1 MSLDSNA
8 VITLC
13 LFMVVHLCGTV
24 WWMAKVN
31 TTLGFIG
38 QQVADIVKTIA
49 AHEATYAKKSDCE
62 RIERSVEALW
72 KRVDEMK

>member
-1 MSLDSNA
+1 MDLNINA

-38 QQVADIVKTIA
+38 QQVSDIVKTIA
-49 AHEATYAKKSDCE
+49 SHEATYAKKCDVN
-62 RIERSVEALW
+62 RVERSLEALW
-72 KRVDEMK
+72 KKVDDIK